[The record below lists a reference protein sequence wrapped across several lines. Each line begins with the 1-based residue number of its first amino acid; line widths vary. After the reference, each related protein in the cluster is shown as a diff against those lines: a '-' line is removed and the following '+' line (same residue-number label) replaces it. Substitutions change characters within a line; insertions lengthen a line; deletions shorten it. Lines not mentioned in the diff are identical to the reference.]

1 MYDLTE
7 IDAKILQ
14 FIDSRGTADT
24 AAIKKKFPDTAIE
37 YRLKRMSTPEVKYVT
52 SGFSVP
58 IENKR
63 QQMPLDRLIDRA
75 LKVVA
80 VCHVKGLG
88 IYELTE
94 YGTQVLE
101 NYLAAKH
108 SARKD
113 LWLKNAWIPIIVSF
127 VTSAIANYILPKL
140 PQILRWAANT
150 LSKIAS

>member
-58 IENKR
+58 IENTCFLHEQTEETVINGICR
-63 QQMPLDRLIDRA
+63 
-75 LKVVA
+75 
-80 VCHVKGLG
+80 VKGLG

>member
-37 YRLKRMSTPEVKYVT
+37 YRLKKMSTPEVKYIT

-58 IENKR
+58 IENTCFLHE
-63 QQMPLDRLIDRA
+63 QTEETVINGIF
-75 LKVVA
+75 
-80 VCHVKGLG
+80 HVKGLG

-113 LWLKNAWIPIIVSF
+113 LWLKIAWIPIIVSF
-127 VTSAIANYILPKL
+127 VTSPIANYILTKL

>member
-14 FIDSRGTADT
+14 FLDSRGTADT

-37 YRLKRMSTPEVKYVT
+37 YRLKKMSTPEVKYIT

-58 IENKR
+58 IENTCFLHE
-63 QQMPLDRLIDRA
+63 QTEETVINGIF
-75 LKVVA
+75 
-80 VCHVKGLG
+80 HVKGLG
-88 IYELTE
+88 IDELTE

>member
-7 IDAKILQ
+7 IDAKVLQ

-37 YRLKRMSTPEVKYVT
+37 YRLKKMSTPEVKYIT

-58 IENKR
+58 IENTCFLHE
-63 QQMPLDRLIDRA
+63 QTEETVINGIF
-75 LKVVA
+75 
-80 VCHVKGLG
+80 HVKGLG

-101 NYLAAKH
+101 NYLPAKH

>member
-1 MYDLTE
+1 MSNET
-7 IDAKILQ
+7 AKVDYEQ
-14 FIDSRGTADT
+14 TC
-24 AAIKKKFPDTAIE
+24 KEYE
-37 YRLKRMSTPEVKYVT
+37 YRLKKMSTPEVKYIT

-58 IENKR
+58 IENTCFLHE
-63 QQMPLDRLIDRA
+63 QTEETVINGIF
-75 LKVVA
+75 
-80 VCHVKGLG
+80 HVKGLG

-127 VTSAIANYILPKL
+127 VTSK
-140 PQILRWAANT
+140 
-150 LSKIAS
+150 KASSVQSPASTVPYGYSIP

>member
-37 YRLKRMSTPEVKYVT
+37 YRLKKMSTPEVKYIT

-58 IENKR
+58 IENTCFLHE
-63 QQMPLDRLIDRA
+63 QTEETVIN
-75 LKVVA
+75 VIF
-80 VCHVKGLG
+80 HVKGLG
-88 IYELTE
+88 IDELTE

>member
-37 YRLKRMSTPEVKYVT
+37 YRLKKMSTPEVKYIT

-58 IENKR
+58 IENTCFLHE
-63 QQMPLDRLIDRA
+63 QTEETVINGIF
-75 LKVVA
+75 
-80 VCHVKGLG
+80 HVKGLG

-94 YGTQVLE
+94 HGTQVLE

>member
-7 IDAKILQ
+7 IDAKVLQ

-37 YRLKRMSTPEVKYVT
+37 YRLKKMSTPEVKYIT

-58 IENKR
+58 IENTCFLHE
-63 QQMPLDRLIDRA
+63 QTEETVINGIF
-75 LKVVA
+75 
-80 VCHVKGLG
+80 HVKGLG

>member
-58 IENKR
+58 IENTCFLHE
-63 QQMPLDRLIDRA
+63 QTEETVINGIF
-75 LKVVA
+75 
-80 VCHVKGLG
+80 HVKGLG

>member
-58 IENKR
+58 VENTCFLHE
-63 QQMPLDRLIDRA
+63 QTEETVINGI
-75 LKVVA
+75 
-80 VCHVKGLG
+80 CHVKGLG

>member
-37 YRLKRMSTPEVKYVT
+37 YRLKKMSTPEVKYIT

-58 IENKR
+58 IENTCFLHE
-63 QQMPLDRLIDRA
+63 QTEETVINGIF
-75 LKVVA
+75 
-80 VCHVKGLG
+80 HVKGLG
-88 IYELTE
+88 IYKLTE

>member
-37 YRLKRMSTPEVKYVT
+37 YRLKKMSTPEVKYIT

-58 IENKR
+58 IENTCFLHE
-63 QQMPLDRLIDRA
+63 QTEETVINGIF
-75 LKVVA
+75 
-80 VCHVKGLG
+80 HVKGLG

>member
-1 MYDLTE
+1 MFDLTE

-14 FIDSRGTADT
+14 FINSRGTTDT
-24 AAIKKKFPDTAIE
+24 AAIKNKFPDTAVE
-37 YRLKRMSTPEVKYVT
+37 YRLKKMSTPEVRYIT

-58 IENKR
+58 IENTCFLHE
-63 QQMPLDRLIDRA
+63 QTEETVINGICQ
-75 LKVVA
+75 
-80 VCHVKGLG
+80 VKGLG